1 MGSLLAS
8 AGWAMGGFYAAVVQ
22 AGLARVGDEI
32 MLESELA

>member
-1 MGSLLAS
+1 
-8 AGWAMGGFYAAVVQ
+8 MGGFYAAVVQ